1 MAGKHRVRTPRRAAG
16 FVVAGGAAV
25 AATSVVAGVAH
36 AEPGVTWDAVA
47 ACKSGG
53 NWAASSTN
61 DYSKEPQFT
70 LSTFPANPGTGISQG
85 VPRSQQITAAQ
96 RVLDTQS
103 AGTSPACG
111 QRAALAALV
120 APVTPATSPRHAS
133 RAKHAAPAEPA
144 TSPPRHAAPEVPA
157 APATPTGS
165 MTVYTV
171 QTGDTLA
178 QIAANHAIPGGWQR
192 MWDENRDV
200 LVDPNTIAVGEHL
213 RIPAAAPAATPP
225 FTESIIHTTSDVIA
239 GITGKPAPIL
249 MPAPA
254 KPATRIAPPAEKP
267 VEKPAEKPAKLT
279 VKAAG
284 TSGGFAARAVT
295 AAVAQVGTPYRY
307 GGAAPGGF
315 DCSGLVQFAFKR
327 AGISLPRTAA
337 AQATVG
343 KPVSLDNL
351 QPGDLLF
358 FYRPVGHVVVYV
370 GNGKIA
376 EASEPGKPV
385 HVRKLYTNGF
395 VGARRV
401 I

>member
-1 MAGKHRVRTPRRAAG
+1 MAGKHRARTPRRAAG

-36 AEPGVTWDAVA
+36 AEPGMNWEAVA
-47 ACKSGG
+47 ACKSGQNG
-53 NWAASSTN
+53 TTSITS
-61 DYSKEPQFT
+61 DYVKQPQFT
-70 LSTFPANPGTGISQG
+70 VSPL
-85 VPRSQQITAAQ
+85 
-96 RVLDTQS
+96 
-103 AGTSPACG
+103 PACG
-111 QRAALAALV
+111 KPAVPMALV
-120 APVTPATSPRHAS
+120 ASVAPATTPRHAS
-133 RAKHAAPAEPA
+133 LAKHAAPAEPA
-144 TSPPRHAAPEVPA
+144 TSPPRHAAPQLPA
-157 APATPTGS
+157 APATS

-171 QTGDTLA
+171 QAGDTLA
-178 QIAANHAIPGGWQR
+178 QIATDHSIPGGWQR
-192 MWDENRDV
+192 VWDENRDV
-200 LVDPNTIAVGEHL
+200 LVNPDTIAVGERL
-213 RIPAAAPAATPP
+213 RIPVTAPAATPP
-225 FTESIIHTTSDVIA
+225 FTESIIHTTSGVIA
-239 GITGKPAPIL
+239 GITGKPAPTIML
-249 MPAPA
+249 APA
-254 KPATRIAPPAEKP
+254 KPATRTAPPAA
-267 VEKPAEKPAKLT
+267 KPATRTAPPAAKPAALS
-279 VKAAG
+279 VKVAG
-284 TSGGFAARAVT
+284 TSGGFAARAVSS
-295 AAVAQVGTPYRY
+295 AVAQVGTPYRY

-358 FYRPVGHVVVYV
+358 YYRPVGHVVVYV

>member
-1 MAGKHRVRTPRRAAG
+1 MAGKHRARTPRRAAG

-36 AEPGVTWDAVA
+36 AEPGVNWDAVA
-47 ACKSGG
+47 ACKSGE
-53 NWAASSTN
+53 NWTAAATN
-61 DYSKEPQFT
+61 DYSKDPKLT
-70 LSTFPANPGTGISQG
+70 LSTWRATDGTGISQD

-96 RVLDTQS
+96 RVLDTQG
-103 AGTSPACG
+103 AVALPACG
-111 QRAALAALV
+111 KRAVPTALAAS
-120 APVTPATSPRHAS
+120 VTPPTTPRHAS
-133 RAKHAAPAEPA
+133 LAKHAAPAEPA
-144 TSPPRHAAPEVPA
+144 TSPPRHAAPELPG
-157 APATPTGS
+157 APATLAGS
-165 MTVYTV
+165 MTAYTV
-171 QTGDTLA
+171 QAGDTLA
-178 QIAANHAIPGGWQR
+178 QIATEHAIPGGWQR
-192 MWDENRDV
+192 VWDENRDV
-200 LVDPNTIAVGEHL
+200 LVDPNTIAVGQHL
-213 RIPAAAPAATPP
+213 RIPTAAPAATPP

-249 MPAPA
+249 MLAPA
-254 KPATRIAPPAEKP
+254 KPTMRTPPPAEKP
-267 VEKPAEKPAKLT
+267 PALT

-295 AAVAQVGTPYRY
+295 AAMAQVGTPYRY

-343 KPVSLDNL
+343 KPVGLDNL

-358 FYRPVGHVVVYV
+358 FYRPVDHVVVYV